1 MSLDSGEDSKADD
14 MDEMTMPNPG
24 SIQVSLAWTFIL
36 IVTMLKMKHCLYHW
50 WWILSRERLNSW
62 KEEWVDG
69 WKRDIQKAMAD
80 VNIRLENIQKTDS
93 NKEITQNKTL
103 TKPSQVLTSTQQHK
117 IRGKHI
123 SQKRSETIFKCG
135 IVLNSPTCFAA
146 KKTFLA
152 LFSPFSTNIGPFL
165 ALFVHD

>member
-1 MSLDSGEDSKADD
+1 MDSMSLDSGEDSKADD

-50 WWILSRERLNSW
+50 WWILSRVNSW

-69 WKRDIQKAMAD
+69 WKCDTQKAVAD

-93 NKEITQNKTL
+93 NKHITKNKTL

-123 SQKRSETIFKCG
+123 SRKK
-135 IVLNSPTCFAA
+135 VWNSIQMWNCLKLPNLLYG
-146 KKTFLA
+146 KKFL
-152 LFSPFSTNIGPFL
+152 
-165 ALFVHD
+165 

>member
-1 MSLDSGEDSKADD
+1 MYNIAFKKTCFPSNQEQLNYGMDSMSLDSGEDSKADD

-50 WWILSRERLNSW
+50 WWILSRVNSW

-69 WKRDIQKAMAD
+69 WKRDIQKAVAD

-93 NKEITQNKTL
+93 NKHITKNKTL
-103 TKPSQVLTSTQQHK
+103 IKPSQVFTSTQNQRK
-117 IRGKHI
+117 THI
-123 SQKRSETIFKCG
+123 SQKKVWG
-135 IVLNSPTCFAA
+135 
-146 KKTFLA
+146 
-152 LFSPFSTNIGPFL
+152 NIHMSDCL
-165 ALFVHD
+165 